1 MMPNM
6 SPEKQMLLTLRGH
19 IYGLPPEE
27 RAKIEANVA
36 EFKAI
41 LKRQEEESVTS
52 GVLAFSLVGA
62 ELAAEEL

>member
-1 MMPNM
+1 MAEPHIVITK
-6 SPEKQMLLTLRGH
+6 PKLRAALL
-19 IYGLPPEE
+19 EW
-27 RAKIEANVA
+27 V
-36 EFKAI
+36 